1 MNPTVPQS
9 LSLDAHYLQADRVM
23 LGVLWLCMLASLALA
38 SWYGTWAQA
47 LVVGGGT
54 LMVMHGLHALGKGG
68 RLFRCAIGAAF
79 MVMAALHINQSRGTM
94 EMHFSIFVLLAFL
107 IYYRDWMPILVATL
121 VIAVHHLM
129 FFYLQSRLQGVW
141 LAPGLTFG
149 LVFVHAGYVV
159 VEAAVL
165 IYLAQLGYRD
175 ALEGEAMGR
184 ATAMM
189 MVEGERVDLTYRV
202 AMRTPM
208 VDSFNRFVGGL
219 DAMVADVGDSLEQLG
234 EVGQAVTG
242 KSVAVRQ
249 SAERQQSET
258 QYMVQAMQELG
269 RATAEVA
276 RNAADAAAAS
286 EGADGHAQQ
295 GYRAMEGIR
304 AEVNSLEENIR
315 LTGTAVDGAAQLAVD
330 IDQVVDVIK
339 SVAEQTNLLALNAA
353 IEAARAGEH
362 GRGFAVV
369 ADEVRNLSQRTAR
382 STAEIQDFISRLQ
395 RASEQARG
403 AMERSQDSV
412 ERCISVTENSA
423 QILSGIVA
431 EIASIANLNTT
442 IAAAT
447 QEQASV
453 GDDVAK
459 HLHGIGDIATAN
471 ADQAVELARLA
482 SELEAVRGQLNDQVR
497 QFATKRG

>member
-1 MNPTVPQS
+1 
-9 LSLDAHYLQADRVM
+9 
-23 LGVLWLCMLASLALA
+23 
-38 SWYGTWAQA
+38 
-47 LVVGGGT
+47 
-54 LMVMHGLHALGKGG
+54 
-68 RLFRCAIGAAF
+68 
-79 MVMAALHINQSRGTM
+79 
-94 EMHFSIFVLLAFL
+94 
-107 IYYRDWMPILVATL
+107 
-121 VIAVHHLM
+121 
-129 FFYLQSRLQGVW
+129 
-141 LAPGLTFG
+141 
-149 LVFVHAGYVV
+149 
-159 VEAAVL
+159 
-165 IYLAQLGYRD
+165 
-175 ALEGEAMGR
+175 MGR